1 MSVGRRKV
9 FDGVFTRDDVHV
21 NLEKESEGD
30 FEEICKLLDKGAPEA
45 RIQSHETFMNAAD
58 CSDPYVEI
66 RIDRLRG
73 LVAQAKNTIVK
84 GDDRRIALAV
94 LGDADNVRRE
104 ILALPYTRSGIE
116 FAASKRGRNRLYR
129 EAMAIRAGN
138 KDLAPKLVLQALE
151 AAGVVYDVV
160 LNAKR
165 GLVLQWIDDKRRKKS
180 TPFEQ
185 FSEHLDVITKAVQ

>member
-1 MSVGRRKV
+1 MSVKRRKV
-9 FDGVFTRDDVHV
+9 FDGVFTRVEITVTGED
-21 NLEKESEGD
+21 KGD

-45 RIQSHETFMNAAD
+45 RIQSHETFTNTTDAT
-58 CSDPYVEI
+58 DPYVAL

-73 LVAQAKNTIVK
+73 LVAQAKNIIVK
-84 GDDRRIALAV
+84 GEDRRTALA
-94 LGDADNVRRE
+94 LLDNADTLRRE
-104 ILALPYTRSGIE
+104 ILALQYTRSGIK

-129 EAMAIRAGN
+129 EAVAIRAGN
-138 KDLAPKLVLQALE
+138 KGLAPKLVLHALE

-160 LNAKR
+160 LNAKG

-185 FSEHLDVITKAVQ
+185 FSERLDVITKAIQ

>member
-1 MSVGRRKV
+1 MTVKRRKV
-9 FDGVFTRDDVHV
+9 SDGVFTREEVTVTGAD
-21 NLEKESEGD
+21 KGD
-30 FEEICKLLDKGAPEA
+30 FEEICKRLNKGAPED

-66 RIDRLRG
+66 RIDRLRR
-73 LVAQAKNTIVK
+73 LVAQAKNIIVK
-84 GDDRRIALAV
+84 ARDRQTALLV
-94 LGDADNVRRE
+94 LNNADNVRRE
-104 ILALPYTRSGIE
+104 ILALQYTRRGIK
-116 FAASKRGRNRLYR
+116 FAASTRGRNRLYR
-129 EAMAIRAGN
+129 EAVAIRAGN

-160 LNAKR
+160 LNAKG

-185 FSEHLDVITKAVQ
+185 FSERLDVITKAVQ